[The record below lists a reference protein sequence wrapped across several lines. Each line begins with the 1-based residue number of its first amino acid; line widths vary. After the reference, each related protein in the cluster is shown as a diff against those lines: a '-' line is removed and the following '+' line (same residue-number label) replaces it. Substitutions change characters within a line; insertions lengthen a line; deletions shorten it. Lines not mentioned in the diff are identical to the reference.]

1 MRHVALYILMALQ
14 PVAAMAQPGGAQDSY
29 WQETA
34 TGTLVAID
42 ASSAE
47 QDCKPIPR
55 MPTYQSRPLSGPGNF
70 SRLQLSHC
78 GVVFSGQ
85 SADTPILQ
93 IRPESPVEHQYAPPA
108 SDATQL
114 QWGWRNHTGSRA
126 DYQLFW
132 LDPRMAELRSV
143 LLKLPSLQSPQPDWR
158 SMWSATMQPSTQSW
172 LPAEISAQRL
182 ADDPTAEWLVLPGN
196 AQVPI
201 RLFNAQTGVPRQLS
215 VPAVNTSFALMP
227 LAADPD
233 QDGLVERLYLLSTEG
248 LLLQYDWQSA
258 SGWQVSTVADFRQS
272 GWRFDGSWQRIS
284 ARWPV
289 TQGWQ
294 QGDVFILQGRD
305 ASGYRLM
312 VLRRPVG
319 LQRVFDLTDIAD
331 HVDLNKAGWQRP
343 LVGRPVTAAKIL
355 AGIMY
360 LPLSHDPDLGSM
372 AYDQIEVLQLFSGA
386 ALNSSSTL
394 KLPAAQQ
401 APLRLEPA
409 NGKYQ
414 LWSAEQLIVPEV
426 QRLDPSCLFCVE
438 TLTPQHMQ
446 QQQQLALFRY
456 EQVY

>member
-1 MRHVALYILMALQ
+1 MKHVPLYILMALQ
-14 PVAAMAQPGGAQDSY
+14 PVTVLAQSGGMQDSY

-34 TGTLVAID
+34 TGTLVAMD
-42 ASSAE
+42 ASSTG
-47 QDCKPIPR
+47 QDCEPIPR
-55 MPTYQSRPLSGPGNF
+55 MATYQSRPLSDPGNF
-70 SRLQLSHC
+70 SRLQLSRC
-78 GVVFSGQ
+78 GLIFSGQ
-85 SADTPILQ
+85 TADIPILQ
-93 IRPESPVEHQYAPPA
+93 IRPGSAEEYQDALPPSYAA
-108 SDATQL
+108 QL
-114 QWGWRNHTGSRA
+114 QWGWRNMMGNRA

-132 LDPRMAELRSV
+132 LDPLKAELRSV
-143 LLKLPSLQSPQPDWR
+143 QLTLPQSQTQRPNWRPLWAAAVQP
-158 SMWSATMQPSTQSW
+158 AAQPW

-182 ADDPTAEWLVLPGN
+182 ADEPTAEWLVLPGN

-201 RLFNAQTGVPRQLS
+201 RLFNAQTGMPRQLS
-215 VPAVNTSFALMP
+215 VPAVNTGFALMP
-227 LAADPD
+227 LMADPD
-233 QDGLVERLYLLSTEG
+233 QDGLAERMFLLSTDG

-258 SGWQVSTVADFRQS
+258 LGWQPSIVADFRQS
-272 GWRFDGSWQRIS
+272 GWRFDGSWQRTS

-294 QGDVFILQGRD
+294 HGDVFVLQGRD
-305 ASGYRLM
+305 ADGYRLL

-343 LVGRPVTAAKIL
+343 LAARPVTAAKIL
-355 AGIMY
+355 AGIVY
-360 LPLSHDPDLGSM
+360 LPLSQDPDTL
-372 AYDQIEVLQLFSGA
+372 AYDQIEVLQLFSGT
-386 ALNSSSTL
+386 ALYAPSTL
-394 KLPAAQQ
+394 KLPAVQQ
-401 APLRLEPA
+401 APLRLVPA

-446 QQQQLALFRY
+446 QQQQLAMFRY